1 MNGRSR
7 IAALVTD
14 VLTVATGIMMA
25 IAIYLVFVYVPTE
38 RIQGVVQRIFYFHV
52 PAAWSAFTG
61 FLIVAIASAL
71 FLWRGGRNSDLVAH
85 AAAEVGLLFCTMVL
99 VTGPI
104 WARPIWGVWWT
115 WDPRLTMTLVLW
127 TIYATYLVLRMVGRD
142 DPLVARYAAV
152 LGIVGA
158 AVIPFILLAVR
169 LWNSIH
175 PSVISARKGQGGLGD
190 PRMVTTLIFC
200 GVTFL
205 TLFSCLL
212 WRRFRVKQLA
222 EEIADL
228 RDELEK
234 SSGRANP

>member
-1 MNGRSR
+1 MKNRSTTL
-7 IAALVTD
+7 AAD
-14 VLTVATGIMMA
+14 GLTLLAGVMMA
-25 IAIYLVFVYVPTE
+25 VSIYLVFQYVPTE
-38 RIQGVVQRIFYFHV
+38 RVQGVVQRIFYFHV

-61 FLIVAIASAL
+61 FFVVAVASAF
-71 FLWRGGRNSDLVAH
+71 FLWRGGRRADLVAH

-99 VTGPI
+99 VTGPM
-104 WARPIWGVWWT
+104 WARPVWGVWWT

-158 AVIPFILLAVR
+158 AVIPFIILAVR
-169 LWNSIH
+169 LWHSIH
-175 PSVISARKGQGGLGD
+175 PAVISAPKGQGGLGD
-190 PRMVTTLIFC
+190 RRMVQTLVFC
-200 GVTFL
+200 GLTFL
-205 TLFSCLL
+205 TLFGCLL
-212 WRRFRVKQLA
+212 WRRFRIRQLA

-234 SSGRANP
+234 QEGRRAP